1 MTGLSVLRH
10 AYALMDQPHRLAAN
24 DGNES
29 GLLAVNEIYCNLWY
43 REHAEEFQPL
53 EHLRQKLEISWR
65 CLPAMAY
72 GVATL
77 LCLNG
82 GDAHLYERLLDLYTR
97 ALTHTGGVPHKR
109 MDTTV
114 TEEGLNA

>member
-1 MTGLSVLRH
+1 
-10 AYALMDQPHRLAAN
+10 
-24 DGNES
+24 
-29 GLLAVNEIYCNLWY
+29 
-43 REHAEEFQPL
+43 
-53 EHLRQKLEISWR
+53 
-65 CLPAMAY
+65 MAY